1 MPRYSSHPNFDHG
14 KPPSAGVLI
23 TNLGTPEAATA
34 PALRRFLGEFL
45 ADPRVVEMSRWLW
58 RPVLH
63 GIILRTRPRRSAELY
78 RQVWTP
84 EGSPLLV
91 ISKRQAGALSAEFKR
106 RFSGP
111 VHVALGMRYGL
122 PSLKNALESLRRA
135 NVQRLLVLP
144 LYPQYSAT
152 TTASTFDAI
161 AATLKTWRWL
171 PELRLVTQYHHEPGY
186 IEALAQ
192 SIRAYWL
199 AHGQPDR
206 LLFSFHG
213 IPQAYFLAGDPY
225 HCQCQVT
232 ARLVAEALPLRKDQ
246 WRVTFQSRLGPKQW
260 LKPYTD
266 VQLTEWA
273 KAGVPRVDL
282 VCPGFAA
289 DCLET
294 LEENAI
300 RNRELFIQAG
310 GKALNYIPALN
321 DRPDHIAA
329 LADLATRHMHG
340 WPELAADWKA
350 DTAPARERAL
360 AMGAKQ

>member
-1 MPRYSSHPNFDHG
+1 MARYSTIPAFSHD

-23 TNLGTPEAATA
+23 TNLGTPEAASV
-34 PALRRFLGEFL
+34 PAVRRYLGEFL
-45 ADPRVVEMSRWLW
+45 ADPRVVEMPRWLW
-58 RPVLH
+58 LPILH
-63 GIILRTRPRRSAELY
+63 GLILRTRPRRSAEMY
-78 RQVWTP
+78 RKVWTP

-91 ISKRQAGALSAEFKR
+91 NSKRQAEALTTEFKR

-111 VHVALGMRYGL
+111 VHIALGMRYGF
-122 PSLKNALESLRRA
+122 PSLKDGLESLRRA
-135 NVQRLLVLP
+135 NVQRLLILP

-161 AATLKTWRWL
+161 ADLLKTWRWL
-171 PELRLVTQYHHEPGY
+171 PELRFVAQYHDEPGY
-186 IEALAQ
+186 IEALVH
-192 SIRAYWL
+192 SIREYWL

-225 HCQCQVT
+225 HCQCQLT
-232 ARLVAEALPLRKDQ
+232 ARLVAEALSLRSEQ

-266 VQLTEWA
+266 AQLGEWA
-273 KAGVPRVDL
+273 KAGVARVDL
-282 VCPGFAA
+282 ICPGFAA

-300 RNRELFIQAG
+300 RNRELFLQAG
-310 GKALNYIPALN
+310 GKTLNYIPALN

-329 LADLATRHMHG
+329 LADLAARHMHG
-340 WPELAADWKA
+340 WPELAADWKT
-350 DTAPARERAL
+350 DTAATRERAL